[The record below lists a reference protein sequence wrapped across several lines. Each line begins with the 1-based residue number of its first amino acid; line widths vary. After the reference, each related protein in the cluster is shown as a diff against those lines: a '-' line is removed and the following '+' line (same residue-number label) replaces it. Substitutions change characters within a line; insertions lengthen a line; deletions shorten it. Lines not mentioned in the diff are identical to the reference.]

1 MTTTTLSNRKKWL
14 WLAAL
19 SILAV
24 VVAAAALLGARRLAG
39 EAFGLRESARIA
51 LGTGMAV
58 LQRGDVLAGTRG
70 EYTNVF
76 FLHHSVGMNLV
87 DQGNLRELFQQA
99 GVDFW
104 DQGYRYDGMRG
115 PDGQDTGF
123 WYPVPNDNTDP
134 DGLARVLA
142 QQPRGLPVNALS
154 GLLQHEVI
162 ILKSC
167 YPNSSIADAA
177 QMDALKALYVRMR
190 NTMDRHPDR
199 LFILLTTPP
208 LNPAE
213 TRLENARYAREMS
226 EWLLSEEFQGGRAN
240 LRVFDFYSL
249 LAENDPASPEYGMLR
264 ATYRDGADSHP
275 NAAAN
280 RAVAPQFAQFVL
292 DAIDGYRGE

>member
-1 MTTTTLSNRKKWL
+1 MTTTMLSNRKYWL

-24 VVAAAALLGARRLAG
+24 LLGAAALLGARRLAG
-39 EAFGLRESARIA
+39 EAFGPRESAKIA
-51 LGTGMAV
+51 LGTGMA
-58 LQRGDVLAGTRG
+58 LLRRGEVQGSTRG

-76 FLHHSVGMNLV
+76 FLHHSVGMNLI
-87 DQGNLRELFQQA
+87 DQGGLRELFQGA

-134 DGLARVLA
+134 DGLARVFA
-142 QQPRGLPVNALS
+142 QQPRALPVNSLS

-167 YPNSSIADAA
+167 YPNSSIGDEA
-177 QMDALKALYVRMR
+177 QMTALKTLYLGIRATV
-190 NTMDRHPDR
+190 DAHPDR
-199 LFILLTTPP
+199 LFILMTTPP

-213 TRLENARYAREMS
+213 TKLENARYARAMS
-226 EWLLSEEFQGGRAN
+226 EWLLSPEFQGGRAN

-264 ATYRDGADSHP
+264 AAYRDGADSHP

-280 RAVAPQFAQFVL
+280 REIAPRLAQFVL
-292 DAIDGYRGE
+292 EAITGYRGD